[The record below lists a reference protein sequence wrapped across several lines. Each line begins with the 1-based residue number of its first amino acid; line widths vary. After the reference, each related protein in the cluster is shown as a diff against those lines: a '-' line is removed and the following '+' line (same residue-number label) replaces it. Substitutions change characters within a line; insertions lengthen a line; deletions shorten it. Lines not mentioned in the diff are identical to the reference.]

1 MCNSKQ
7 PLISIIVCVYN
18 TEKYIAKCLKSIC
31 AQTYA
36 NIEIIVVNDGST
48 DKTAMIINEWQ
59 EKDERIVLVQQENK
73 GLAVA
78 RNVGLD
84 ISRGEYIGF
93 VDADDYIE
101 KDMFQILYDAILQ
114 SDCMLSMC
122 AYRIM
127 DANGKLFPKNI
138 ENPKSQIYD
147 VEKFFFTAIADRMYY
162 GMCVCAWN
170 KLYKKSLFDGLR
182 YPIEKLYEDNW
193 MIHKLIYKA
202 KSVVFIDK
210 ELYYYRRTDNS
221 IMHCAFSLKRF
232 DNYFAQVDRIAFF
245 EKNHASRNLIDAWKV
260 DCVKFGISY
269 WFRMKDSKCATKE
282 EEKEYY
288 TAVKNSIQD
297 FVKLCPIP
305 LRMKEIIF
313 LKMPHLFFLLHCA
326 KQN

>member
-127 DANGKLFPKNI
+127 DTNGKVYL
-138 ENPKSQIYD
+138 
-147 VEKFFFTAIADRMYY
+147 M
-162 GMCVCAWN
+162 
-170 KLYKKSLFDGLR
+170 
-182 YPIEKLYEDNW
+182 
-193 MIHKLIYKA
+193 
-202 KSVVFIDK
+202 
-210 ELYYYRRTDNS
+210 
-221 IMHCAFSLKRF
+221 
-232 DNYFAQVDRIAFF
+232 
-245 EKNHASRNLIDAWKV
+245 
-260 DCVKFGISY
+260 DCVI
-269 WFRMKDSKCATKE
+269 R
-282 EEKEYY
+282 
-288 TAVKNSIQD
+288 
-297 FVKLCPIP
+297 
-305 LRMKEIIF
+305 
-313 LKMPHLFFLLHCA
+313 
-326 KQN
+326 

>member
-127 DANGKLFPKNI
+127 DTNGK
-138 ENPKSQIYD
+138 
-147 VEKFFFTAIADRMYY
+147 T
-162 GMCVCAWN
+162 
-170 KLYKKSLFDGLR
+170 
-182 YPIEKLYEDNW
+182 
-193 MIHKLIYKA
+193 
-202 KSVVFIDK
+202 
-210 ELYYYRRTDNS
+210 
-221 IMHCAFSLKRF
+221 FS
-232 DNYFAQVDRIAFF
+232 
-245 EKNHASRNLIDAWKV
+245 
-260 DCVKFGISY
+260 
-269 WFRMKDSKCATKE
+269 
-282 EEKEYY
+282 
-288 TAVKNSIQD
+288 
-297 FVKLCPIP
+297 
-305 LRMKEIIF
+305 
-313 LKMPHLFFLLHCA
+313 
-326 KQN
+326 

>member
-1 MCNSKQ
+1 
-7 PLISIIVCVYN
+7 
-18 TEKYIAKCLKSIC
+18 
-31 AQTYA
+31 
-36 NIEIIVVNDGST
+36 
-48 DKTAMIINEWQ
+48 
-59 EKDERIVLVQQENK
+59 
-73 GLAVA
+73 
-78 RNVGLD
+78 
-84 ISRGEYIGF
+84 
-93 VDADDYIE
+93 
-101 KDMFQILYDAILQ
+101 
-114 SDCMLSMC
+114 
-122 AYRIM
+122 
-127 DANGKLFPKNI
+127 
-138 ENPKSQIYD
+138 
-147 VEKFFFTAIADRMYY
+147 
-162 GMCVCAWN
+162 MCVCAWN

-210 ELYYYRRTDNS
+210 ELYYYRRMDNS

-269 WFRMKDSKCATKE
+269 WFQMKDSKCATKE

-305 LRMKEIIF
+305 LRMKGIIF

-326 KQN
+326 KHN

>member
-114 SDCMLSMC
+114 SDCMHPCVRTGLWM
-122 AYRIM
+122 RM
-127 DANGKLFPKNI
+127 
-138 ENPKSQIYD
+138 EN
-147 VEKFFFTAIADRMYY
+147 V
-162 GMCVCAWN
+162 
-170 KLYKKSLFDGLR
+170 
-182 YPIEKLYEDNW
+182 
-193 MIHKLIYKA
+193 
-202 KSVVFIDK
+202 
-210 ELYYYRRTDNS
+210 
-221 IMHCAFSLKRF
+221 
-232 DNYFAQVDRIAFF
+232 
-245 EKNHASRNLIDAWKV
+245 
-260 DCVKFGISY
+260 
-269 WFRMKDSKCATKE
+269 
-282 EEKEYY
+282 
-288 TAVKNSIQD
+288 
-297 FVKLCPIP
+297 
-305 LRMKEIIF
+305 F
-313 LKMPHLFFLLHCA
+313 LKI
-326 KQN
+326 

>member
-127 DANGKLFPKNI
+127 DANGKL
-138 ENPKSQIYD
+138 
-147 VEKFFFTAIADRMYY
+147 M
-162 GMCVCAWN
+162 M
-170 KLYKKSLFDGLR
+170 
-182 YPIEKLYEDNW
+182 
-193 MIHKLIYKA
+193 
-202 KSVVFIDK
+202 
-210 ELYYYRRTDNS
+210 
-221 IMHCAFSLKRF
+221 
-232 DNYFAQVDRIAFF
+232 
-245 EKNHASRNLIDAWKV
+245 
-260 DCVKFGISY
+260 
-269 WFRMKDSKCATKE
+269 
-282 EEKEYY
+282 
-288 TAVKNSIQD
+288 
-297 FVKLCPIP
+297 
-305 LRMKEIIF
+305 
-313 LKMPHLFFLLHCA
+313 
-326 KQN
+326 

>member
-48 DKTAMIINEWQ
+48 DKTEMIINEWQ

-93 VDADDYIE
+93 VDA
-101 KDMFQILYDAILQ
+101 
-114 SDCMLSMC
+114 
-122 AYRIM
+122 
-127 DANGKLFPKNI
+127 NGELFPKNI

-170 KLYKKSLFDGLR
+170 KLYKKVYL
-182 YPIEKLYEDNW
+182 
-193 MIHKLIYKA
+193 M
-202 KSVVFIDK
+202 
-210 ELYYYRRTDNS
+210 
-221 IMHCAFSLKRF
+221 
-232 DNYFAQVDRIAFF
+232 
-245 EKNHASRNLIDAWKV
+245 
-260 DCVKFGISY
+260 DCVI
-269 WFRMKDSKCATKE
+269 R
-282 EEKEYY
+282 
-288 TAVKNSIQD
+288 
-297 FVKLCPIP
+297 
-305 LRMKEIIF
+305 
-313 LKMPHLFFLLHCA
+313 
-326 KQN
+326 

>member
-101 KDMFQILYDAILQ
+101 KDMFQIFY
-114 SDCMLSMC
+114 
-122 AYRIM
+122 
-127 DANGKLFPKNI
+127 K
-138 ENPKSQIYD
+138 
-147 VEKFFFTAIADRMYY
+147 AIACYPCVRTGLWMRMEN
-162 GMCVCAWN
+162 V
-170 KLYKKSLFDGLR
+170 
-182 YPIEKLYEDNW
+182 
-193 MIHKLIYKA
+193 
-202 KSVVFIDK
+202 
-210 ELYYYRRTDNS
+210 
-221 IMHCAFSLKRF
+221 
-232 DNYFAQVDRIAFF
+232 
-245 EKNHASRNLIDAWKV
+245 
-260 DCVKFGISY
+260 
-269 WFRMKDSKCATKE
+269 
-282 EEKEYY
+282 
-288 TAVKNSIQD
+288 
-297 FVKLCPIP
+297 
-305 LRMKEIIF
+305 F
-313 LKMPHLFFLLHCA
+313 LKI
-326 KQN
+326 

>member
-114 SDCMLSMC
+114 SDCMRM
-122 AYRIM
+122 
-127 DANGKLFPKNI
+127 
-138 ENPKSQIYD
+138 EQI
-147 VEKFFFTAIADRMYY
+147 I
-162 GMCVCAWN
+162 
-170 KLYKKSLFDGLR
+170 
-182 YPIEKLYEDNW
+182 
-193 MIHKLIYKA
+193 
-202 KSVVFIDK
+202 
-210 ELYYYRRTDNS
+210 
-221 IMHCAFSLKRF
+221 
-232 DNYFAQVDRIAFF
+232 
-245 EKNHASRNLIDAWKV
+245 
-260 DCVKFGISY
+260 
-269 WFRMKDSKCATKE
+269 
-282 EEKEYY
+282 
-288 TAVKNSIQD
+288 
-297 FVKLCPIP
+297 
-305 LRMKEIIF
+305 
-313 LKMPHLFFLLHCA
+313 
-326 KQN
+326 

>member
-122 AYRIM
+122 AYRICLLYTS
-127 DANGKLFPKNI
+127 DA
-138 ENPKSQIYD
+138 
-147 VEKFFFTAIADRMYY
+147 AD
-162 GMCVCAWN
+162 
-170 KLYKKSLFDGLR
+170 D
-182 YPIEKLYEDNW
+182 
-193 MIHKLIYKA
+193 
-202 KSVVFIDK
+202 
-210 ELYYYRRTDNS
+210 
-221 IMHCAFSLKRF
+221 
-232 DNYFAQVDRIAFF
+232 
-245 EKNHASRNLIDAWKV
+245 
-260 DCVKFGISY
+260 
-269 WFRMKDSKCATKE
+269 
-282 EEKEYY
+282 
-288 TAVKNSIQD
+288 
-297 FVKLCPIP
+297 
-305 LRMKEIIF
+305 
-313 LKMPHLFFLLHCA
+313 
-326 KQN
+326 

>member
-147 VEKFFFTAIADRMYY
+147 VEKFFFTAIADRMHY

-170 KLYKKSLFDGLR
+170 KLYKKVYL
-182 YPIEKLYEDNW
+182 
-193 MIHKLIYKA
+193 M
-202 KSVVFIDK
+202 
-210 ELYYYRRTDNS
+210 
-221 IMHCAFSLKRF
+221 
-232 DNYFAQVDRIAFF
+232 
-245 EKNHASRNLIDAWKV
+245 
-260 DCVKFGISY
+260 DCVI
-269 WFRMKDSKCATKE
+269 R
-282 EEKEYY
+282 
-288 TAVKNSIQD
+288 
-297 FVKLCPIP
+297 
-305 LRMKEIIF
+305 
-313 LKMPHLFFLLHCA
+313 
-326 KQN
+326 

>member
-127 DANGKLFPKNI
+127 DANGKRFPKNI

-162 GMCVCAWN
+162 GIN
-170 KLYKKSLFDGLR
+170 YIKKVYL
-182 YPIEKLYEDNW
+182 
-193 MIHKLIYKA
+193 M
-202 KSVVFIDK
+202 
-210 ELYYYRRTDNS
+210 
-221 IMHCAFSLKRF
+221 
-232 DNYFAQVDRIAFF
+232 
-245 EKNHASRNLIDAWKV
+245 
-260 DCVKFGISY
+260 DCVI
-269 WFRMKDSKCATKE
+269 R
-282 EEKEYY
+282 
-288 TAVKNSIQD
+288 
-297 FVKLCPIP
+297 
-305 LRMKEIIF
+305 
-313 LKMPHLFFLLHCA
+313 
-326 KQN
+326 

>member
-1 MCNSKQ
+1 M
-7 PLISIIVCVYN
+7 
-18 TEKYIAKCLKSIC
+18 
-31 AQTYA
+31 
-36 NIEIIVVNDGST
+36 
-48 DKTAMIINEWQ
+48 
-59 EKDERIVLVQQENK
+59 
-73 GLAVA
+73 
-78 RNVGLD
+78 
-84 ISRGEYIGF
+84 
-93 VDADDYIE
+93 DADDYIE

-269 WFRMKDSKCATKE
+269 WFQMKDSKCATKE